1 MADVPET
8 RAYLEET
15 GTYNPKDFT
24 KTKEI
29 ESRFAKIAMI
39 PFYSEKDVDEIIAG
53 IIKVLAAMRANRM
66 I

>member
-1 MADVPET
+1 
-8 RAYLEET
+8 LEET